1 VLSDLGERDGARTHF
16 DKGFRDQAVTT
27 LPYRGSKPPLALL
40 QLISSGGG
48 NIPTASFLHDDVFLT
63 SVVVADYLDDLT
75 PLPPHQL
82 IFNTIG
88 DADLCEPA
96 LLAATRLIARTH
108 APVINDPRAVMA
120 TGRVANA
127 DRLRAVPDVV
137 TPRTAMVARGALAGP
152 DGASELAKRQFAFP
166 LLLRSPGYHTG
177 RNFVL
182 VEQAAQLCA
191 AAEGLPGDELLVI
204 EYLDARGADSS
215 ARKYRVMMIGNRIY
229 PLHLAISRD
238 WKVHYYTSDMADKP
252 DHRREEER
260 FLSDMPATLGDKAMT
275 ALGRIRETLGLDYA
289 GIDFAL
295 GPNGEILLFE
305 ANATMVVTKPG
316 PDQRWAYRRD
326 AIDGVL
332 DAIVAMIKDKAN
344 QPART

>member
-1 VLSDLGERDGARTHF
+1 
-16 DKGFRDQAVTT
+16 
-27 LPYRGSKPPLALL
+27 
-40 QLISSGGG
+40 
-48 NIPTASFLHDDVFLT
+48 
-63 SVVVADYLDDLT
+63 
-75 PLPPHQL
+75 
-82 IFNTIG
+82 
-88 DADLCEPA
+88 
-96 LLAATRLIARTH
+96 
-108 APVINDPRAVMA
+108 
-120 TGRVANA
+120 
-127 DRLRAVPDVV
+127 
-137 TPRTAMVARGALAGP
+137 
-152 DGASELAKRQFAFP
+152 
-166 LLLRSPGYHTG
+166 
-177 RNFVL
+177 
-182 VEQAAQLCA
+182 
-191 AAEGLPGDELLVI
+191 VI